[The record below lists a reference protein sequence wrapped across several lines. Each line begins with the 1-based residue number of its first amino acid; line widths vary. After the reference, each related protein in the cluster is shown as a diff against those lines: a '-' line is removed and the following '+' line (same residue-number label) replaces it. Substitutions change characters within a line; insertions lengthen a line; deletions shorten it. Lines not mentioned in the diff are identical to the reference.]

1 MPFGIDYAIMGIG
14 FATAGSMLFA
24 TLATGLPADIRSSVL
39 NLSLVP
45 AYLSGI
51 VGSLLAVQIVEWSD
65 GDLDPL
71 WILGGAIVAV
81 ALVPAWR
88 LEALVRRR
96 ATLSA

>member
-1 MPFGIDYAIMGIG
+1 
-14 FATAGSMLFA
+14 MLFA
-24 TLATGLPADIRSSVL
+24 TLATGLPADIRSAVL

-51 VGSLLAVQIVEWSD
+51 IGSLLAVQIVGWSG

-71 WILGGAIVAV
+71 WIIGGTIVAV
-81 ALVPAWR
+81 ALLPAWR